1 MKEKKLISVA
11 IDIEVKKLR
20 LLGNHK
26 KSRVE
31 LMMKGTWSK
40 ETERMVVRM
49 GEVESK
55 LKSGEM
61 VTNER

>member
-1 MKEKKLISVA
+1 MA